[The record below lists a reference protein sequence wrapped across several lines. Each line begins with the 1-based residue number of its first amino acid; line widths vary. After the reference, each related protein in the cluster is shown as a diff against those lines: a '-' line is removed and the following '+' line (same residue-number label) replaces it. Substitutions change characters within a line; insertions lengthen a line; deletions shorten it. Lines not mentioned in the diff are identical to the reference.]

1 MIKEKT
7 ILELN
12 KIGAIKFGE
21 FTLKSGLIS
30 PYYFDFRFLCSYPK
44 ILRNVAKVIL
54 GELKRL
60 KLKYDLIAAV
70 PYCAIPIASAMALE
84 AGQPMIYTRKEAKD
98 YGTKKMVEGSFKK
111 GQTAVVIDDVISDG
125 ASKLEA
131 IGPLQNEGIKVKDV
145 FVIVD
150 RGQGGPTVL
159 KKKGFNCHSLA
170 TIDEVIAIL
179 KKHNKITE
187 EQARKARR
195 FMLLAR
201 NKSKR

>member
-1 MIKEKT
+1 MTKERL
-7 ILELN
+7 ILEFN

-21 FTLKSGLIS
+21 FTLKSGLVS

-44 ILRNVAKVIL
+44 TLRNVARVIL

-70 PYCAIPIASAMALE
+70 PYCAIPIVSAMALE
-84 AGQPMIYTRKEAKD
+84 AEQPMIYTRKEAKA

-111 GQTAVVIDDVISDG
+111 GQTAVVFDDVVSDG

-131 IGPLQNEGIKVKDV
+131 IGPLQSEGIKVRDI

-150 RGQGGPTVL
+150 RGQGGPAIL
-159 KKKGFNCHSLA
+159 KEKGFNCHALV
-170 TIDEVIAIL
+170 TIDEVISIL
-179 KKHNKITE
+179 RKHNKITQ
-187 EQARKARR
+187 EQAEKARE
-195 FMLLAR
+195 FMLSVR
-201 NKSKR
+201 KK